1 LINHFNA
8 GMVYVEINLNA
19 QIQEFVLLDT
29 LYVLITHVLKVA
41 MKLVRQ
47 WENVVRI
54 SCVQTTAVLNH

>member
-29 LYVLITHVLKVA
+29 LYVLITHVLKVV

-54 SCVQTTAVLNH
+54 SCAQTTAVLNH